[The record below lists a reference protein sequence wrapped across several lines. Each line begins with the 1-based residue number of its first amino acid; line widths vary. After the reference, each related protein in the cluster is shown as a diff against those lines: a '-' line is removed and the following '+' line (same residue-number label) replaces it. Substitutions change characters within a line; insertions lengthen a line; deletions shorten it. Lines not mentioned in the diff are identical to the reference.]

1 VEAVRMGRIADETTA
16 YLGFWHSVLVTL
28 SFMEQGESPL
38 VMWHQIRDKY
48 GVLVE

>member
-1 VEAVRMGRIADETTA
+1 MGRIADETTA